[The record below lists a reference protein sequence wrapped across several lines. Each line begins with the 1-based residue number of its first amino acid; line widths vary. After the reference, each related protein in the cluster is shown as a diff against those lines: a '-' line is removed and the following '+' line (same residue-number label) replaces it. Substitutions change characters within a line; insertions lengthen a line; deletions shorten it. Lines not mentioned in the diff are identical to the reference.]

1 MDLKF
6 MPNKKLSK
14 EELEQKRRL
23 RQQRHLRR
31 VEKIRAQ
38 HRAEEVKKGGKKIS
52 DEKLAEIQRHRR
64 HQRILARIKQRE
76 ELEDAGFIILRNT
89 ETY

>member
-31 VEKIRAQ
+31 VAKIRAQ
-38 HRAEEVKKGGKKIS
+38 HRAEEVEKRGKKVS
-52 DEKLAEIQRHRR
+52 DEKLAEIQSQRR
-64 HQRILARIKQRE
+64 HQRILARINRRE
-76 ELEDAGFIILRNT
+76 EMEDAGIILLRGI
-89 ETY
+89 